1 MPFIGSPPTFCGINS
16 TQRIRCRI
24 HVGHMNSISSHQQIQ
39 KKTTKISRQI
49 TTLPKNNKNKKSPFV
64 SSLITKILVLS
75 LLCLKFTTTFWRKKK
90 KSLSRIRT
98 INRLF
103 CGDFFNLDT
112 RLIKFLCQ
120 LVLFCN
126 NLNNNQGGGLVSV
139 ENHRISKLK
148 TATACC
154 SIAH

>member
-24 HVGHMNSISSHQQIQ
+24 HGHMNFISSHQQSKKGNKNFSSNHNTP
-39 KKTTKISRQI
+39 KKTKQ
-49 TTLPKNNKNKKSPFV
+49 
-64 SSLITKILVLS
+64 
-75 LLCLKFTTTFWRKKK
+75 K
-90 KSLSRIRT
+90 KSLRRHRPNNSCLITFVSQVHHYVLTKEKKPSHSRIRT

-112 RLIKFLCQ
+112 RLIKFSCQ

>member
-1 MPFIGSPPTFCGINS
+1 MVGSMVLCLPINNPKKGN
-16 TQRIRCRI
+16 T
-24 HVGHMNSISSHQQIQ
+24 NFSSNHN
-39 KKTTKISRQI
+39 T
-49 TTLPKNNKNKKSPFV
+49 PEENKNKKSPFV
-64 SSLITKILVLS
+64 VTDQKIIVLS

-90 KSLSRIRT
+90 KSHSRIRT

-103 CGDFFNLDT
+103 YGDFLT
-112 RLIKFLCQ
+112 LTLRLVNFCVPTSSFLQTTWIVIKVVGWF
-120 LVLFCN
+120 
-126 NLNNNQGGGLVSV
+126 SV

>member
-1 MPFIGSPPTFCGINS
+1 MVIWILFLPIN
-16 TQRIRCRI
+16 
-24 HVGHMNSISSHQQIQ
+24 NQ
-39 KKTTKISRQI
+39 KKATKISRQI
-49 TTLPKNNKNKKSPFV
+49 TTLQRKQNKKSPFV
-64 SSLITKILVLS
+64 VTDQTILVLS

-90 KSLSRIRT
+90 KSHSRIRT